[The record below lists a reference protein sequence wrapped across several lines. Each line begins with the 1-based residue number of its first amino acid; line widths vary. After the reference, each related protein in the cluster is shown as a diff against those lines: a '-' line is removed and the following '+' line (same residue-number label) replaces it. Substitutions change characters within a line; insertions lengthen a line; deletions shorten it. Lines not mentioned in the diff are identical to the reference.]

1 MTNKNRV
8 KLDRR
13 QIKIM
18 LGVVAIGYLTI
29 ALTLAGILIVYGNIS
44 NLVLG
49 IVFVPLVVLVGCS
62 FVLSRA
68 LKQLSNQ

>member
-8 KLDRR
+8 KLGRR
-13 QIKIM
+13 QIKIL
-18 LGVVAIGYLTI
+18 LGVVALGYLTI

-49 IVFVPLVVLVGCS
+49 FVFVPLVVLVGGS
-62 FVLSRA
+62 FYLSRA

>member
-1 MTNKNRV
+1 
-8 KLDRR
+8 
-13 QIKIM
+13 M